1 MTTILSSVFVFLLV
15 ILLHEFGHFFV
26 AKKVGIQ
33 VNEFA
38 IGMGPK
44 IYSKEKGETT
54 YSLRALPIGGFCAM
68 EGEEEESD
76 NPRSFDRAPL
86 KSRCAVV
93 VAGAVMN
100 FLLALVA
107 FFLASL
113 LMGTPSN
120 VVGEVMDQYPAQV
133 AGIEVGDE
141 IIAVNGVKVAS
152 GEEIIKEISKAKDV
166 QLSLNRDGQTLT
178 KDLKTKTQE
187 GRQLIGIQFDL
198 NHSLVQ
204 SVKESF
210 QLTGK
215 VIASIFT
222 VFHLIFT
229 GQFQTKMLAGPIGVI
244 QVIGQSSSQGFAP
257 LLYILGMISANLGV
271 VNLLPIP
278 ALDGGKLLFLLLE
291 GIRGK
296 KMDPDKE
303 AYFTMAGMAL
313 LFGLMIYITVF
324 SDLKRIF

>member
-93 VAGAVMN
+93 VAGAAMN

-141 IIAVNGVKVAS
+141 IIAVNGVKVAT

-166 QLSLNRDGQTLT
+166 QLSLSRDGQTLT

-187 GRQLIGIQFDL
+187 DRQLIGIQFDL

-222 VFHLIFT
+222 VFRLIFT